1 MSRGGPGRALGIL
14 GVSRGLPGGSRG
26 TLWTP
31 QHPPWEPSGLHFGC
45 LFRCFFPLNFE
56 LHFFRI
62 LDGILAP
69 FLVIFGSLNQSRGPP
84 GAKTWICENLCFTTV
99 KPYFLSLGGS
109 PGLPKSVPEATSGFK
124 MFFNRFVIQ
133 KSPENDSNVNQK
145 FNKNVL
151 KTR

>member
-1 MSRGGPGRALGIL
+1 MSRGGPGRARGIL

-26 TLWTP
+26 ALWTP

-69 FLVIFGSLNQSRGPP
+69 FLVIFGSLNQSRSPP
-84 GAKTWICENLCFTTV
+84 GAKTWICENLCFTYV
-99 KPYFLSLGGS
+99 KPYFLSLGGPRGS
-109 PGLPKSVPEATSGFK
+109 QNRSRKRLRNSKRFLTDFSSQNHQKMIPKWVQNATI
-124 MFFNRFVIQ
+124 NR
-133 KSPENDSNVNQK
+133 
-145 FNKNVL
+145 
-151 KTR
+151 